1 VAAADVHVCLAEA
14 AAAAAAAACCNA
26 VMQADAGN
34 FQSAEIYALLQPRTV
49 PNTACWGVCPSCLQ
63 VIGNLK
69 SKSARGWLL
78 YDYQEDGEDDQ
89 PDSPAAAA
97 AAAAAADA
105 AAPAAAAA
113 ATGGDSSSGSRTAN
127 SLGQWLVKLVPGLS
141 AEVLQQQLGCVSLDR
156 LLQVPG
162 LFDSLLVVTPADKE
176 GFPGN
181 M

>member
-1 VAAADVHVCLAEA
+1 MC
-14 AAAAAAAACCNA
+14 
-26 VMQADAGN
+26 
-34 FQSAEIYALLQPRTV
+34 
-49 PNTACWGVCPSCLQ
+49 
-63 VIGNLK
+63 GNLK
-69 SKSARGWLL
+69 SKAARGWLL
-78 YDYQEDGEDDQ
+78 YDYLESGEEQ
-89 PDSPAAAA
+89 PDSPAAGV
-97 AAAAAADA
+97 DPT
-105 AAPAAAAA
+105 PAAAAA
-113 ATGGDSSSGSRTAN
+113 AGGDGSSGGRAAT